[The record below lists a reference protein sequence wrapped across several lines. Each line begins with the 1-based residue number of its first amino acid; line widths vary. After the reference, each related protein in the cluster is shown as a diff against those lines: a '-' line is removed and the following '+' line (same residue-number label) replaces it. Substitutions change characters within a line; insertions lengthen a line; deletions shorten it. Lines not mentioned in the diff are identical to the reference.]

1 MQLSPVRR
9 RLFIAGW
16 ILLSISAVALV
27 IAAFEL
33 RHMTSMEEARH
44 YSGLA
49 TGGMIVSALSLFLL
63 LFGGGVKR
71 LLALCAFIE
80 FYIWFSSIAL
90 W

>member
-1 MQLSPVRR
+1 MGISPVRR
-9 RLFIAGW
+9 KLFIAGW
-16 ILLSISAVALV
+16 MLLSISAIALV
-27 IAAFEL
+27 IAAFEF

-44 YSGLA
+44 YSDFA
-49 TGGMIVSALSLFLL
+49 TGGMIISALSLFLL

-80 FYIWFSSIAL
+80 LYIWFSSIAL